1 MDIETTLAT
10 LQENTSILAA
20 AQVGH
25 ETRLA
30 RVEEGFRRLAEAHQ
44 ALVQLLGIHDERLDA
59 GDEARTHTDARLDGL
74 IDAQIDF
81 SERLAQ
87 LAAIQAEQKREA
99 EARGAR
105 LDEKLAQLQEA
116 QARAAEQIKLL
127 IERNGSDKVS

>member
-1 MDIETTLAT
+1 VDIETTLAT
-10 LQENTSILAA
+10 LQEQTRVIAA
-20 AQVGH
+20 AQIGH

-87 LAAIQAEQKREA
+87 LAELQVQHKREA
-99 EARGAR
+99 DERGAR

-116 QARAAEQIKLL
+116 QARAAEQIRLL
-127 IERNGSDKVS
+127 MEGNGSKAG

>member
-1 MDIETTLAT
+1 MDIETALTT
-10 LQENTSILAA
+10 LQEQTRIIAA
-20 AQVGH
+20 AQIGH

-59 GDEARTHTDARLDGL
+59 GDAAQEHTDARLDGL

-81 SERLAQ
+81 SARLAQ

-99 EARGAR
+99 DQRGVR

-116 QARAAEQIKLL
+116 QARAAEQIRLL
-127 IERNGSDKVS
+127 MESNGSKGN